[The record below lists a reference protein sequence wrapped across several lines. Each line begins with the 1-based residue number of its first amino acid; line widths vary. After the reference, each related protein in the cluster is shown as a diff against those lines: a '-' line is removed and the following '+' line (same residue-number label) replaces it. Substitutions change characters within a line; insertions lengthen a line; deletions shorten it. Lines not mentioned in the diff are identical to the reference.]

1 MLRTCPCYFRR
12 AGRLFYVAFSAF
24 LLFRGRVALPAYE
37 VPDIAYAPPTHYYD
51 AALDP
56 LHSVRTNLHNI
67 IDGTPSFPIMSR
79 TYGDSRYSMATDY
92 LNKPGGSPKPSTDQD
107 PSNSS
112 NILLVYNRASIVG
125 QWDVG
130 DTWNREH
137 IWPKYWLNVTSSQ
150 VDNNYSGPASD
161 LFELRPANP
170 GINSSRSDYS
180 YGITTSS
187 GGYSI
192 GTSNVVG
199 RDGTFLKYFFPGDAD
214 KGDVARAIF
223 YMATRYYDGTAT
235 PSINNLTIVNGLLD
249 YTKDSLGNSSPR
261 YQFSDL
267 QSLLKYNYT
276 DGVDNFERRRNQ
288 YIYGSSADLT
298 DHALNPSYWQGN
310 RNPFV
315 DHPEY
320 VWAVYGDSPNN
331 SQITVG
337 TPDANGGSTTTKDL
351 GRILLNG
358 AFGTGSVT
366 LNKTG
371 STPTTYNLTASG
383 AASFNLGASTNIT
396 SATGIP
402 FDYNS
407 QSLSLTARLN
417 TSTATT
423 GLKTGVIAVQN
434 TDLTS
439 AGTGHGSAD
448 ANDAINVSGAVLDK
462 RVVTPSVASVDFGT
476 VVVGAAVG
484 SSFSLSTSGDD
495 NNRTRVNVA
504 GSSTIDVNSMQ
515 ITGTSTLFNSVASTG
530 SRNIGG
536 TMSSVGNKSG
546 ALSLAVTTAEN
557 GGAGLTG
564 EGSYSSIG
572 VGYTATVLDH
582 ANASFTKPADN
593 NSLSINF
600 GSFVQGIAVQPI
612 AFSVN
617 NLVTTD
623 NLTAGLD
630 LLTIGGTGTT
640 SVLTTNL
647 AAFSNLA
654 AGSASAF
661 QASFDT
667 TNTGNFSATYTLNLS
682 DNVALLGATAQQL
695 TLNLSGVVVPEFM
708 PGDFDRDHQLTAGD
722 IQVMMDALTDLQAYQ
737 TLKGLTDPQLNTVA
751 NVNVDGSIDN
761 LDAQALLVQLASASG
776 GGGGLAPVPE
786 PSAVVLFML
795 GAAAVLARRRRG

>member
-1 MLRTCPCYFRR
+1 MLRVRVRHFGG
-12 AGRLFYVAFSAF
+12 AGRPCIA
-24 LLFRGRVALPAYE
+24 VALGLAILSCRLAPAAYE
-37 VPDIAYAPPTHYYD
+37 VADPAWAPPTLYYD
-51 AALDP
+51 SASGTGATL
-56 LHSVRTNLHNI
+56 RTNLHNI
-67 IDGTPSFPIMSR
+67 IDGTPSFPIVSR

-92 LNKPGGSPKPSTDQD
+92 LNNPGGSPKPSTDQD
-107 PSNSS
+107 SSNSS
-112 NILLVYNRASIVG
+112 NVLLVYNRASILG

-130 DTWNREH
+130 NTWNREH

-150 VDNNYSGPASD
+150 VDNNYAGPASD

-187 GGYSI
+187 GGYFI

-288 YIYGSSADLT
+288 YIYGSSGNLT

-351 GRILLNG
+351 GRIMLNG
-358 AFGTGSVT
+358 TFGTGSVT

-383 AASFNLGASTNIT
+383 AASFNLGASPSIT
-396 SATGIP
+396 SATGVP

-407 QSLSLTARLN
+407 QNLSLTARLN
-417 TSTATT
+417 TSTVTT
-423 GLKTGVIAVQN
+423 GLKIGAIAVQN

-448 ANDAINVSGAVLDK
+448 GNDTINVSGAVLDK
-462 RVVTPSVASVDFGT
+462 RAVTPSVASVDFGT

-484 SSFSLSTSGDD
+484 TSFNLSTTGDD

-504 GSSTIDVNSMQ
+504 GSSAIDANSMQ
-515 ITGTSTLFNSVASTG
+515 ITGTTTLFNSVASTG
-530 SRNIGG
+530 SRNLGG
-536 TMSSVGNKSG
+536 TMTSVGNKSG
-546 ALSLAVTTAEN
+546 TLSLAVTTAEN

-564 EGSYSSIG
+564 EGSYSDIG

-582 ANASFTKPADN
+582 ANASFTTPADS
-593 NSLSINF
+593 NSLSLNF
-600 GSFVQGIAVQPI
+600 GSLVQGTAAQWI
-612 AFSVN
+612 AFTVN
-617 NLVTTD
+617 NLVATA
-623 NLTAGLD
+623 NFTAGLD
-630 LLTIGGTGTT
+630 LLNVAGAGST

-647 AAFSNLA
+647 AGFTNLA
-654 AGSASAF
+654 AGGASGF
-661 QASFDT
+661 QAGFDT
-667 TNTGNFSATYTLNLS
+667 ANTGNFSATYTLNLS
-682 DNVALLGATAQQL
+682 DNVALLGAAAQQL
-695 TLNLSGVVVPEFM
+695 TLNLSGVVVPEYM
-708 PGDFDRDHQLTAGD
+708 PGDFDRDHQVTVSD
-722 IQVMMDALTDLQAYQ
+722 IAVMMDALTDLATYQ
-737 TLKGLTDPQLNTVA
+737 TMKVLTDPQLKTVA
-751 NVNVDGSIDN
+751 DVNTDGSFDN
-761 LDAQALLVQLASASG
+761 LDAQALLVLLANNSG
-776 GGGGLAPVPE
+776 GGGGLTAVPE
-786 PSAVVLFML
+786 PSAIVLFVL
-795 GAAAVLARRRRG
+795 GAAALFTRRRRD